1 MPKPIFTHNNLK
13 TIIQNCVQSKS
24 LENQDMIK
32 FILKCDDSLIINCDK
47 LQLTQVFNNIIQNSM
62 NSILE
67 NNILNGVIDIDVYKN
82 NTRVIVQV
90 KDNGVG
96 IVNSKSELIE
106 PYFSTRKKTGG
117 TGLGL
122 SIVNKIITDHDGILE
137 LKNNS
142 DNGLCVKITFNKS
155 I

>member
-1 MPKPIFTHNNLK
+1 
-13 TIIQNCVQSKS
+13 
-24 LENQDMIK
+24 
-32 FILKCDDSLIINCDK
+32 
-47 LQLTQVFNNIIQNSM
+47 M

-67 NNILNGVIDIDVYKN
+67 NNILNGIIDIDVNKN
-82 NTRVIVQV
+82 NKKIIIKV

-96 IVNSKSELIE
+96 IVNTKSELIE

-137 LKNNS
+137 LRE
-142 DNGLCVKITFNKS
+142 
-155 I
+155 